1 MAVPEQTPY
10 KEYTANGVTTS
21 FPLEF
26 DCDNQDH
33 LIVTVNDIEP
43 ENGQWSLINGAV
55 VFLLAPANQA
65 KIIIQRNTPLERNTD
80 YQTYNNSFR
89 PQPVNKDLD
98 RIWWKLQELGHRDQ
112 LIWLA
117 LVKEIADR
125 IAGDKNLQNQ
135 INAIDNWLG
144 NLQENVD
151 QNTNDIEQLVNDLS
165 KEIADRIKGDQI
177 LKDMFL
183 SMIDEAINE
192 GTINALAV
200 THVDSL
206 EALEGVTNV
215 WDGRTIY
222 IKDLGNYRYDASTTT
237 WVKAYQDADN
247 VKDGSESQM
256 QINDKSVRVFE
267 SIADLLTYTPRKDGQ
282 VVYVK
287 GYHNPT
293 NFALAKPYVGGGHRV
308 YVASRKAENDGF
320 SCINGWVLA
329 LENPIINTDMAG
341 LKDGDSCVDA
351 IRKCIKYLGDIGG
364 GELIISDGNYVLD
377 AQSLIKD
384 PISDQSRWRYW
395 FEMRNGVTVRGSRN
409 AVLKV
414 EGGIVQLDKDNLY
427 AKGYQVFVDVPAH
440 MRNEVT
446 TGFKLQG
453 FTIDGNLRK
462 NPVGDMN
469 QYNTQAQCN
478 FVIAWR
484 SDDLTIENMCLK
496 NNGGWQ
502 PISINMPSKGA
513 YIKNNRFE
521 NMGAV
526 LGNSKLFDHSTI
538 YITAFDY
545 EISMNT
551 FINDEE
557 DTKSTAIEIHGV
569 NGAVF
574 GNYIKNYNQAFIRSA
589 MIADSSNVHVYANTA
604 VGVTGGFD
612 LWAEDGWNLTANF
625 TNNTIV
631 HRQKAGNE
639 VHFCGTSAGISDNH
653 SGRVEFYLSGNKIF
667 GNKLGNGNVY
677 VGGKV
682 SVFEST
688 GNTYQDFSDLFI
700 IGSATKN
707 RKCRYTIKDTF
718 KNSSASSLI
727 HLYNWLNM
735 QQENMEVDID
745 CTIIDSSKIVML
757 NTSGIPIV
765 NISGLVKCVSN
776 TKLFP
781 YIGAWNNIKLS
792 FDLECDFDRGEV
804 LSSSLAPNTCGVIKQ
819 TGTSDYFEKKIG
831 NDRWIS
837 RRNGNS
843 KPSAPQQNGDYVG
856 DIVYTPTNIGQIGYI
871 CTNSSPDI
879 NTVGTWKRF
888 GAVID

>member
-98 RIWWKLQELGHRDQ
+98 RIWWKLQELWVQVSLLWTQIKLLWSG
-112 LIWLA
+112 L
-117 LVKEIADR
+117 KNEIKDR
-125 IAGDKNLQNQ
+125 IAADL
-135 INAIDNWLG
+135 AIRSWVLVLLN
-144 NLQENVD
+144 NIVD
-151 QNTNDIEQLVNDLS
+151 SGLVS
-165 KEIADRIKGDQI
+165 
-177 LKDMFL
+177 
-183 SMIDEAINE
+183 AI
-192 GTINALAV
+192 AV
-200 THVDSL
+200 TTVESISDL
-206 EALEGVTNV
+206 NNLIA
-215 WDGRTIY
+215 WDGRT
-222 IKDLGNYRYDASTTT
+222 
-237 WVKAYQDADN
+237 
-247 VKDGSESQM
+247 
-256 QINDKSVRVFE
+256 
-267 SIADLLTYTPRKDGQ
+267 
-282 VVYVK
+282 VYVK
-287 GYHNPT
+287 SYH
-293 NFALAKPYVGGGHRV
+293 LGLGKGGGTRI
-308 YVASRKAENDGF
+308 YVASRRNENDGF

-831 NDRWIS
+831 DDRWIS

-888 GAVID
+888 GTVID